1 MYLMYAIETNGT
13 SFCFSYLR
21 NILDKEK
28 QEKSQLVFVYCKD
41 SILTVSCNIENN
53 IVQSLYRDLSLLGM
67 NMMKTYISI

>member
-21 NILDKEK
+21 NILDEEK

-41 SILTVSCNIENN
+41 SILTVRCNIENN
-53 IVQSLYRDLSLLGM
+53 NAKSLYKSQ
-67 NMMKTYISI
+67 I